1 MEKVMFETVIERL
14 DRLEKMVAEM
24 NQQFSRL
31 PGELI
36 HEPPG
41 NCKTGDEVMAYYGQ
55 SKERNAEIIQS
66 MFAKMGISGEPILLK
81 NCRPAWYGKAFGQKI
96 TNLAGL
102 LLRNARSRYVLFL
115 F

>member
-1 MEKVMFETVIERL
+1 MQTAILEDIAQRL

-36 HEPPG
+36 QEPPG

-55 SKERNAEIIQS
+55 NKERNAEIIQS
-66 MFAKMGISGEPILLK
+66 MFAKMGISGEPI
-81 NCRPAWYGKAFGQKI
+81 PAEELQ
-96 TNLAGL
+96 
-102 LLRNARSRYVLFL
+102 ARMAQQGIRAEDNEFSRAIIEERET
-115 F
+115 

>member
-66 MFAKMGISGEPILLK
+66 MFAKMGISGEPI
-81 NCRPAWYGKAFGQKI
+81 PAEELQ
-96 TNLAGL
+96 
-102 LLRNARSRYVLFL
+102 ARMVRQGIRAEDNEFSRAIIEEREK
-115 F
+115 